1 MAICLEH
8 ISKAYGGRKVLNDFN
23 ARLERGGVYCL
34 MGASGIG
41 KTTLLRILMGL
52 EQPDLGQ
59 VVRREETPD
68 KTVWQSVKEDQQDAQ
83 GSKRHMGRE
92 KSTVRKNG
100 RCKEKSKA
108 AVQIGAVFQED
119 RLFEFAD
126 AWKNVE
132 LVCERGSTASPMLRE
147 LLSELLEKEAWHRPV
162 CELSGGMRRRVSIA
176 RALASPSELLV
187 MDEPFAGLDEETKK
201 SAVQTILKYREGRTL
216 LVVTHQ
222 EEDAALLKAEQ
233 IFWIR

>member
-8 ISKAYGGRKVLNDFN
+8 ISKSYGGRMVLSDFN

-52 EQPDLGQ
+52 EKPDLGE
-59 VVRREETPD
+59 VVHIREENPE
-68 KTVWQSVKEDQQDAQ
+68 KIMMRKK
-83 GSKRHMGRE
+83 GRGRKR
-92 KSTVRKNG
+92 
-100 RCKEKSKA
+100 SKA
-108 AVQIGAVFQED
+108 QMQIGAVFQED

-132 LVCERGSTASPMLRE
+132 LACRGTVPEPSALEE
-147 LLSELLEKEAWHRPV
+147 LLSELLDREAWHRPV

-187 MDEPFAGLDEETKK
+187 MDEPFAGLDEETKR
-201 SAVQTILKYREGRTL
+201 SAVKTILKHRGGRTL

-222 EEDAALLKAEQ
+222 KEDATFLGAKQ
-233 IFWIR
+233 IFWIQ

>member
-8 ISKAYGGRKVLNDFN
+8 ISKAYGGRMVLSDFN

-52 EQPDLGQ
+52 EKPDLGE
-59 VVRREETPD
+59 VVHIWEENPETIMMRKKGRRR
-68 KTVWQSVKEDQQDAQ
+68 
-83 GSKRHMGRE
+83 KR
-92 KSTVRKNG
+92 
-100 RCKEKSKA
+100 SKA
-108 AVQIGAVFQED
+108 QMQIGAVFQED

-132 LVCERGSTASPMLRE
+132 LACRGTVPEPSALEE
-147 LLSELLEKEAWHRPV
+147 LLSELLDREAWHRPV
-162 CELSGGMRRRVSIA
+162 CELSGGMRRRVAIA
-176 RALASPSELLV
+176 RALASPSDLLV
-187 MDEPFAGLDEETKK
+187 MDEPFAGLDEETKR
-201 SAVQTILKYREGRTL
+201 SAVQTILKHRGGRTL

-222 EEDAALLKAEQ
+222 KEDATFLGAKQ
-233 IFWIR
+233 ILWIQ

>member
-1 MAICLEH
+1 MMQMGQKVRSRKDHHMAICLEH

-52 EQPDLGQ
+52 EQPDFGQ
-59 VVRREETPD
+59 VLRFAKGAPD
-68 KTVWQSVKEDQQDAQ
+68 KTV
-83 GSKRHMGRE
+83 G
-92 KSTVRKNG
+92 KNG

-108 AVQIGAVFQED
+108 AARIGAVFQED

-201 SAVQTILKYREGRTL
+201 NAVQTILKYRGGRTL

-222 EEDAALLKAEQ
+222 EEDAALLGTDQ
-233 IFWIR
+233 VFWIR

>member
-8 ISKAYGGRKVLNDFN
+8 ISKAYGGRKVLSDFS
-23 ARLERGGVYCL
+23 ACLERGGVYCL

-52 EQPDLGQ
+52 EKPDLGE
-59 VVRREETPD
+59 VVHIREENPEKMLMESAGGDWLEADWHRT
-68 KTVWQSVKEDQQDAQ
+68 KGIIRK
-83 GSKRHMGRE
+83 KRRR
-92 KSTVRKNG
+92 RKQ
-100 RCKEKSKA
+100 SKA
-108 AVQIGAVFQED
+108 QMRIGAVFQED

-132 LVCERGSTASPMLRE
+132 LACRGTVPEPSALEE
-147 LLSELLEKEAWHRPV
+147 LLSELLDREAWHRPV

-176 RALASPSELLV
+176 RALASPSDLLV
-187 MDEPFAGLDEETKK
+187 MDEPFAGLDEETKR
-201 SAVQTILKYREGRTL
+201 SAVQTILKYRAERTL

-222 EEDAALLKAEQ
+222 EEDAVLLGVKQ
-233 IFWIR
+233 IFWIQ

>member
-8 ISKAYGGRKVLNDFN
+8 ISKAYGDRMVLSDFN

-52 EQPDLGQ
+52 EKPDLGE
-59 VVRREETPD
+59 VVHIREENPEKMSMESAGGERLEVDWHRT
-68 KTVWQSVKEDQQDAQ
+68 KGIIRK
-83 GSKRHMGRE
+83 KRRC
-92 KSTVRKNG
+92 RK
-100 RCKEKSKA
+100 RSKA
-108 AVQIGAVFQED
+108 QMQIGAVFQED

-132 LVCERGSTASPMLRE
+132 LACRGTVPEPSALEE
-147 LLSELLEKEAWHRPV
+147 LLSELLDRKAWHRPV
-162 CELSGGMRRRVSIA
+162 CELSGGMRRRVAIA
-176 RALASPSELLV
+176 RALASPSDLLV
-187 MDEPFAGLDEETKK
+187 MDEPFAGLDEETKR
-201 SAVQTILKYREGRTL
+201 SAVQTILKHRGGRTL

-222 EEDAALLKAEQ
+222 KEDATFLGAKQ
-233 IFWIR
+233 ILWIQ

>member
-23 ARLERGGVYCL
+23 ARLECGGVYCL

-68 KTVWQSVKEDQQDAQ
+68 KTSME
-83 GSKRHMGRE
+83 
-92 KSTVRKNG
+92 STVRKNG

-108 AVQIGAVFQED
+108 AARIGAVFQED

-132 LVCERGSTASPMLRE
+132 LVCERGNIASPMFRE

-222 EEDAALLKAEQ
+222 EEDAALLGTDQ
-233 IFWIR
+233 VFWIR

>member
-1 MAICLEH
+1 MTICLEH

-23 ARLERGGVYCL
+23 ARLECGGVYCL

-52 EQPDLGQ
+52 ERPDFGQ
-59 VVRREETPD
+59 VLRFAEGAPD
-68 KTVWQSVKEDQQDAQ
+68 K
-83 GSKRHMGRE
+83 
-92 KSTVRKNG
+92 TVRKNG

-108 AVQIGAVFQED
+108 AARIGAVFQED

-201 SAVQTILKYREGRTL
+201 NAVQTILKYRGDRTL

-222 EEDAALLKAEQ
+222 EEDAALLGTDQ
-233 IFWIR
+233 VFWIR